1 MASKS
6 MKAEEIT
13 QTKPIVDFSKI
24 PQQLHKYPASDRA
37 KKIVHEAI
45 TMDSLLS
52 AVPSG
57 WSTPE
62 APEFHDVLA
71 DIKAA
76 GFKVVAACPSN
87 DPLIDGPDGAL
98 RALEF
103 YLSRINEHPERYRIV
118 RTTRDIDEAIAENKL
133 GIFFTHQGIK
143 HFGEDLDRV
152 GVYRQLGYGYCL
164 LAYNNR
170 NWVGDGCYEAGNAG
184 LSAFGKLLID
194 AYNRYGMV
202 VDVSHCGERLSL
214 DVCERSKDPVI
225 SSHSVA
231 YAIAPYQRSISDERI
246 KAIAATGGVCGINMV
261 GGFVDL
267 SNPDIVTTDML
278 FRHIDHM
285 VNLVGIDHVGF
296 GSDWIV
302 DMNQTATL
310 MQLPLGQ
317 LVFPDNGYTIAMG
330 KKGIPTASPAQ
341 IVAALVDKL
350 LEKGYSESDCKKF
363 LGGNFYRVFQ
373 QVWR

>member
-1 MASKS
+1 MATLRIPRP
-6 MKAEEIT
+6 E
-13 QTKPIVDFSKI
+13 PVVDYNKI
-24 PQQLHKYPASDRA
+24 PQRFHKYPASDRA

-45 TMDSLLS
+45 TMDSLFGM
-52 AVPSG
+52 AWPVQ

-62 APEFHDVLA
+62 GPEFHDVMA
-71 DIKAA
+71 QMHDA
-76 GFKVVAACPSN
+76 GFKVLAANPSSDSAGN
-87 DPLIDGPDGAL
+87 DPMQ
-98 RALEF
+98 ALEF
-103 YLSRINEHPERYRIV
+103 YLKKINEHPERYKIV
-118 RTTRDIDEAIAENKL
+118 RTTRDIDEAIAEGKL
-133 GIFFTHQGIK
+133 GMYFTHQGA
-143 HFGEDLDRV
+143 GYLQEDLDRV
-152 GVYRQLGYGYCL
+152 AMYRELGYGYCL
-164 LAYNNR
+164 LAYNTR
-170 NWVGDGCYEAGNAG
+170 NWVGDGCYEKENAG
-184 LSAFGKLLID
+184 LTGMGKLLVD
-194 AYNRYGMV
+194 AYNRYGMIL
-202 VDVSHCGERLSL
+202 DVSHCGEKLSL

-231 YAIAPYQRSISDERI
+231 YAVSPYQRSISDERI

-302 DMNQTATL
+302 DVNQTATL
-310 MQLPLGQ
+310 MQSPFGQ

-330 KKGIPTASPAQ
+330 AKGIPTPSPAQ